1 MDKIKRHAK
10 IYICKFCGAEF
21 CLLERPRH
29 HKLFCSKEHQIA
41 YLKQHPS
48 LPQKVSKY
56 QTGEQFIEDAK
67 KVILDKGRY
76 VSMDEIGRV
85 LHVCS
90 QEFKRFSI
98 NIKELNAACGMVL
111 HRSIGHT
118 IVENFLKRYFV
129 DVESE
134 KSFKDLISPNGMV
147 LRFDIC
153 VESQKLLVEI
163 DGRIHASNH
172 AWNTPY
178 RELCSRMKTE
188 YAAKHEYK
196 LLRIPIENVRSF
208 KEEDLFKIFKDFIS
222 NVGNQQPEATGMPSN
237 GSETDSVS
245 RTDAA
250 AARKRNTAERDARL
264 RKV

>member
-1 MDKIKRHAK
+1 MDKIRHHTK
-10 IYICKFCGAEF
+10 VYTCKFCGAEF

-41 YLKQHPS
+41 YLKLHPS
-48 LPQKVSKY
+48 LPPKISKY
-56 QTGEQFIEDAK
+56 QTKEHFINDAK
-67 KVILDKGRY
+67 KFILAKGRY
-76 VSMDEIGRV
+76 VSMDEIGRS

-90 QEFKRFSI
+90 SEFKKFSI
-98 NIKELNAACGMVL
+98 DIRELNAECGMLL

-118 IVENFLKRYFV
+118 IVENFLKKYFA

-134 KSFKDLISPNGMV
+134 KTFEDLISPNGMV

-163 DGRIHASNH
+163 DGRIHNSNH

-188 YAAKHEYK
+188 YALTHGYM
-196 LLRIPIENVRSF
+196 LIRVSIENVRSF
-208 KEEDLFKIFKDFIS
+208 NEDDLVIIFKDFIS
-222 NVGNQQPEATGMPSN
+222 NVGNQQPEAAGMPSN

-245 RTDAA
+245 RTDTA
-250 AARKRNTAERDARL
+250 AARKRNTAGRDIKS